1 MAVAKRRD
9 LVSFQQLGSCLRLQ
23 GECLRLFCKSIFSL
37 RAGAQESYGCFS
49 DVSRDYENVLS
60 FKSFSNC

>member
-37 RAGAQESYGCFS
+37 GAGARESYGCFS
-49 DVSRDYENVLS
+49 DVSRDTMKML
-60 FKSFSNC
+60 